1 VFLSLSFIL
10 KERLLDILF
19 PSIILNVLKLLWTGN
34 SLTKS
39 LPVFDMTAISTDS
52 RIKNIA
58 QCMLSQE
65 LIGNDP
71 HTFGILILG
80 P

>member
-1 VFLSLSFIL
+1 MF
-10 KERLLDILF
+10 
-19 PSIILNVLKLLWTGN
+19 KLLWTGN

-39 LPVFDMTAISTDS
+39 LSVFDMTAISTDS
-52 RIKNIA
+52 RIKDIA
-58 QCMLSQE
+58 QGMLSQK
-65 LIGNDP
+65 LISYDP

>member
-1 VFLSLSFIL
+1 M
-10 KERLLDILF
+10 
-19 PSIILNVLKLLWTGN
+19 LKLLWTGN

-39 LPVFDMTAISTDS
+39 LPVFYMAAISTDS

-58 QCMLSQE
+58 QGMLSQK
-65 LIGNDP
+65 LISYDP
-71 HTFGILILG
+71 HAFGILVLG